1 MAFSS
6 QNIIVLIMI
15 LSVTIA
21 DMSTDLYSVALSH
34 MADYFHVDG
43 NVVQFT
49 MTLNLVGIAL
59 SGLIYGSLSDYYG
72 RRPIM
77 LIGMAIFSI
86 ASIICCVADSIIVLI
101 LARFLQG
108 VGSGVAGVIGYAAI
122 RDMYSG
128 IEYLKIIS
136 KLNMVVA
143 VSPCVAPVIGSYIIK
158 WGYHWRFLFLII
170 SLASTTMFLLIYF
183 KLKETLVVYNSR
195 TSIDRAIVRIFK
207 QYFLLFRNYRFLGFS
222 TIQGLT
228 FMWIWAYVANQP
240 FIFKHMGVKVEY
252 FGYLISIMV
261 VSYVLGTLINRKY
274 ISKIG
279 VNKMLII
286 GLVLPIIDSFL
297 LIYFY
302 SIGQL
307 NIYILEAAWILG
319 NIGIAFT
326 ISNNVTLAF
335 GEINDIGLGSAF
347 ISFCIMAFGALGIY
361 IVGEF
366 FHYNVLMN
374 LWLTVICSIAAIVVY
389 GLLHI
394 TKATRN

>member
-1 MAFSS
+1 
-6 QNIIVLIMI
+6 MI
-15 LSVTIA
+15 LSVAIA
-21 DMSTDLYSVALSH
+21 DMSTDLYSVALSY
-34 MADYFHVDG
+34 MADYFKVDG
-43 NVVQFT
+43 NIVQFT
-49 MTLNLVGIAL
+49 ITLNLVGVAL
-59 SGLIYGSLSDYYG
+59 SSLIYGPLSDYYG

-86 ASIICCVADSIIVLI
+86 ASVACCIANNIMLLI

-128 IEYLKIIS
+128 VEYSKVIS

-143 VSPCVAPVIGSYIIK
+143 LSPCVAPVIGSHIIQC
-158 WGYHWRFLFLII
+158 GYHWRFLFLIM
-170 SLASTTMFLLIYF
+170 SLATITIFCLIYL
-183 KLKETLVVYNSR
+183 KLRETLIVKHDE
-195 TSIDRAIVRIFK
+195 TSMNNAIMHIFK

-222 TIQGLT
+222 TIHGLT

-240 FIFKHMGVKVEY
+240 FIFKHMEIKVEY

-274 ISKIG
+274 VTKIG
-279 VNKMLII
+279 INKMLII
-286 GLVLPIIDSFL
+286 GLILPIIDSFL

-302 SIGQL
+302 SIDQL
-307 NIYILEAAWILG
+307 NIYILEAAWVLG

-347 ISFCIMAFGALGIY
+347 ISFCTMAFGALGIY

-366 FHYNVLMN
+366 FHYNVLTN
-374 LWLTVICSIAAIVVY
+374 LLLTVICSITAIVIY
-389 GLLHI
+389 CLLQM
-394 TKATRN
+394 TKHTGNWLKI